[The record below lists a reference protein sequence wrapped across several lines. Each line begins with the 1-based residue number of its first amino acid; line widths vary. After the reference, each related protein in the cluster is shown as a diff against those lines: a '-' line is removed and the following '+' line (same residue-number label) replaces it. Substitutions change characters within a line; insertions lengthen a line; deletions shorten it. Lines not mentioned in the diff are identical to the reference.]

1 MDEEAGMG
9 NEEGAPR
16 RNYGAKPVDVGQEIE
31 VTVEGKGKTGDGV
44 AKISGYVIFVKGETE
59 VGQKYNIRIT
69 RIGRNF
75 ATGELIQ

>member
-9 NEEGAPR
+9 SSEGAAP
-16 RNYGAKPVDVGQEIE
+16 RNYSAKPVEAGQELE
-31 VTVEGKGKTGDGV
+31 VTIEGKGKTGDGV

-59 VGQKYNIRIT
+59 VGQKYMIRIS

-75 ATGELIQ
+75 ATGELVQ

>member
-9 NEEGAPR
+9 SEEGAGPR
-16 RNYGAKPVDVGQEIE
+16 SYAAKPVEVGQELEVAIE
-31 VTVEGKGKTGDGV
+31 SKGKSGDGV

-59 VGQKYNIRIT
+59 VGQKYMIRIS

-75 ATGELIQ
+75 ATGELLQ